1 MSRAPWESEE
11 RVRLWAAKWTV
22 TGAGCAAVAVALS
35 PAIGAVIAGAPSF
48 QTSKVSLKMLGSIGS
63 FTPVT
68 RDAELAKVYAQA
80 ARESMQSRGFRFT
93 PATSTMNGERSL
105 TVLVR
110 ATGDDNVLIK
120 RAQPAPT
127 TNIGIA
133 PVAYSIG
140 KGKGLERFAQDGS
153 VSTKEMSPI
162 VDSLQMPGTNFKLRQ
177 ANPDRFSANIQLEA
191 RDQVLAAPTSESPQ
205 TLGQEKTYSV
215 DVNGS
220 VSVTRN
226 LAVQAGVRY
235 KGPDNRLGSTLTDQA
250 KDSQAVYVGTK
261 FKF

>member
-1 MSRAPWESEE
+1 M
-11 RVRLWAAKWTV
+11 
-22 TGAGCAAVAVALS
+22 GAGCAAIAVALS
-35 PAIGAVIAGAPSF
+35 PAISAVVSGKPGF

-68 RDAELAKVYAQA
+68 RDNHLAQAYAQA
-80 ARESMQSRGFRFT
+80 ARESLQSRGFRFT
-93 PATSTMNGERSL
+93 PASSTTSGERSL

-110 ATGDDNVLIK
+110 ATSEDSVLVK
-120 RAQPAPT
+120 RTQPVN
-127 TNIGIA
+127 NIGIA

-140 KGKGLERFAQDGS
+140 KSKGLDRFTDEGA
-153 VSTKEMSPI
+153 VATKELNPI
-162 VDSLQMPGTNFKLRQ
+162 VDSLQVPTSNFKLRQ
-177 ANPDRFSANIQLEA
+177 AKPDRFSANIQVEA
-191 RDQVLAAPTSESPQ
+191 RDQTVTAPTNETPQ

-220 VSVTRN
+220 LSVTKN

-235 KGPDNRLGSTLTDQA
+235 KGPDNRLSPALTDQA

>member
-1 MSRAPWESEE
+1 M
-11 RVRLWAAKWTV
+11 RLWAARYTV
-22 TGAGCAAVAVALS
+22 MGASCAAVAVALS
-35 PAIGAVIAGAPSF
+35 PTIAAAVTGAPTF
-48 QTSKVSLKMLGSIGS
+48 QTGKVSLKMLGSIGS

-110 ATGDDNVLIK
+110 ATGDDSVLIK
-120 RAQPAPT
+120 RAQPTPT

-140 KGKGLERFAQDGS
+140 KGKGLERFAEDGS
-153 VSTKEMSPI
+153 VATKELSPL
-162 VDSLQMPGTNFKLRQ
+162 VDSLQMPGSNFKLRQ
-177 ANPDRFSANIQLEA
+177 TKPDRFSANIQLEA
-191 RDQVLAAPTSESPQ
+191 RDQTATAPIYETPQ
-205 TLGQEKTYSV
+205 TLGQEKSYSV

-235 KGPDNRLGSTLTDQA
+235 KGPDNRLSSTLTDQA

>member
-1 MSRAPWESEE
+1 MRF
-11 RVRLWAAKWTV
+11 WAVKAMAI
-22 TGAGCAAVAVALS
+22 GAGCAGIAIALS
-35 PAIGAVIAGAPSF
+35 PAISAVIRGAPTF
-48 QTSKVSLKMLGSIGS
+48 QTTKVSLKMLGSIGS

-68 RDAELAKVYAQA
+68 RDQDLAKAYADA
-80 ARESMQSRGFRFT
+80 ARESMKSRGFRFT
-93 PATSTMNGERSL
+93 PASGTMAGERAL

-110 ATGDDNVLIK
+110 ATSDDSILAK
-120 RAQPAPT
+120 RAQPAS
-127 TNIGIA
+127 NIGVA
-133 PVAYSIG
+133 PVAYSLG
-140 KGKGLERFAQDGS
+140 KSKGLEHFIDDGL
-153 VSTKEMSPI
+153 VPGKAKELSPL
-162 VDSLQMPGTNFKLRQ
+162 VDSLQMPGSNFKLPK

-191 RDQVLAAPTSESPQ
+191 RDQTMTAPTNETPQ

-235 KGPDNRLGSTLTDQA
+235 KGPDNRLSSTLTDQA

>member
-1 MSRAPWESEE
+1 M
-11 RVRLWAAKWTV
+11 VM
-22 TGAGCAAVAVALS
+22 GAGCAAIAVALS
-35 PAIGAVIAGAPSF
+35 PAIGAAVSGTPAFQAG
-48 QTSKVSLKMLGSIGS
+48 KVSLKMLGSIGS

-68 RDAELAKVYAQA
+68 RDAELAKVYARA

-93 PATSTMNGERSL
+93 PAVEHGAGERSL

-110 ATGDDNVLIK
+110 ATGDDSVLVK
-120 RAQPAPT
+120 RPQQPAPT

-140 KGKGLERFAQDGS
+140 KGKGLERFAEEGS
-153 VSTKEMSPI
+153 IATKELSPL
-162 VDSLQMPGTNFKLRQ
+162 VDSLQMPGSNFKLRQ
-177 ANPDRFSANIQLEA
+177 TKPDRFSANIQLEA
-191 RDQVLAAPTSESPQ
+191 RDQTVTAPINETPQ
-205 TLGQEKTYSV
+205 TLGQEKSYSV

-235 KGPDNRLGSTLTDQA
+235 KGPDNRLSSTLTDQA